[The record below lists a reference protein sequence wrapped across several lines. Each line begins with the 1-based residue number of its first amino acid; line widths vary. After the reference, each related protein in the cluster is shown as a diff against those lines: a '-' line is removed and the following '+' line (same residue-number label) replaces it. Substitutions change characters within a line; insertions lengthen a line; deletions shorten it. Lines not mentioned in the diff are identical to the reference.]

1 MGGGEGGSCAW
12 AFREEQGSW
21 AKQAV
26 AKGTGAQRGGQ
37 PSRSGKVP
45 SGEAEGVGAESAE
58 SLVECYHAPEGGKWF
73 PAVGKGRG

>member
-1 MGGGEGGSCAW
+1 M
-12 AFREEQGSW
+12 
-21 AKQAV
+21 

-37 PSRSGKVP
+37 SSRSGKVP